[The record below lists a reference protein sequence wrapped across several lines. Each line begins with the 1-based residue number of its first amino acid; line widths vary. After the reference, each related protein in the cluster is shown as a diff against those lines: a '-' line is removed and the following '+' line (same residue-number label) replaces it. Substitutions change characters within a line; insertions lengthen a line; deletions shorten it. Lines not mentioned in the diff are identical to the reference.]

1 METYVRTKPS
11 APVVVSA
18 VPADSIEGV
27 PTPREVDPAETE
39 SDPRSFRV

>member
-27 PTPREVDPAETE
+27 PTPREVDPAET
-39 SDPRSFRV
+39 DPRLFRV